1 MASKVKAYVKRT
13 NKQVTSIGKSKN
25 SRYNKKRHR
34 KNGKKLYRG
43 QGK

>member
-1 MASKVKAYVKRT
+1 MAAKVKGFTKGT

-25 SRYNKKRHR
+25 SKYNKKRHR
-34 KNGKKLYRG
+34 KNGKKKYVG

>member
-1 MASKVKAYVKRT
+1 MTKIKGNHIKGT

-25 SRYNKKRHR
+25 SKYNKKRHR
-34 KNGKKLYRG
+34 KNGKKVYRG